1 MPLLVNTA
9 KYTTGL
15 YNSYQLIE
23 EMARLS
29 KKYPKEIGKIYKAI
43 VRNKHF
49 PGYED
54 IFLTLSLISLS
65 CFFL

>member
-15 YNSYQLIE
+15 DCTTGLDNSYQLIE

-29 KKYPKEIGKIYKAI
+29 KKYPKEIGKIINLEKY
-43 VRNKHF
+43 
-49 PGYED
+49 
-54 IFLTLSLISLS
+54 LTLKHQRI
-65 CFFL
+65 

>member
-1 MPLLVNTA
+1 
-9 KYTTGL
+9 
-15 YNSYQLIE
+15 LIE

-49 PGYED
+49 PEYEEEK
-54 IFLTLSLISLS
+54 IIKILNNLNALVLGF
-65 CFFL
+65 